1 MIKIPGIRLF
11 MKKERRKE
19 SFSSLYDRFG
29 FRPDNADYYKEAF
42 THRSLHLSD
51 GQHGAVNNER
61 LEFLG
66 DAVLN
71 TVFAEYL
78 YRKFPAKKEGEMSML
93 RARLAKRETLN
104 HIAVKMGFDKLLQV
118 PRKHVV
124 QKDDIYGNA
133 LEAFCGA
140 VFLDKGFDFCSHFVQ
155 TEMLKHI
162 DMSKLLAVDTDYKSK
177 LLARASRMKLKVEFV
192 LVYQKKIEGNKD
204 FFCTKI
210 FVDDSEIAV
219 GTGYSKKE
227 SQQDAAKM
235 ALKKIK

>member
-1 MIKIPGIRLF
+1 
-11 MKKERRKE
+11 MKKEKRKE
-19 SFSSLYDRFG
+19 AFSFLYEKFG
-29 FRPDNADYYKEAF
+29 FRPDNTEYYNEAF

-51 GQHGAVNNER
+51 EHKGVVNNER

-78 YRKFPAKKEGEMSML
+78 YRKFPEKKEGEMSML

-104 HIAVKMGFDKLLQV
+104 HIAVEMGLDKLLRV
-118 PRKHVV
+118 PQKHMV
-124 QKDDIYGNA
+124 QKDDIYGNT

-155 TEMLKHI
+155 TEMLKHV
-162 DMSKLLAVDTDYKSK
+162 DLNKLLVVDTDYKSQ
-177 LLARASRMKLKVEFV
+177 LLARISRKKLKMEFV

-210 FVDDSEIAV
+210 LVEGDEIAI

>member
-1 MIKIPGIRLF
+1 
-11 MKKERRKE
+11 MKKEKRKE
-19 SFSSLYDRFG
+19 AFSFLYEKFG
-29 FRPDNADYYKEAF
+29 FRPDNTEYYNEAF

-51 GQHGAVNNER
+51 EHKGVVNNER

-78 YRKFPAKKEGEMSML
+78 YRKFPEKKEGEMSML

-104 HIAVKMGFDKLLQV
+104 HIAVEMGLDKLLRV
-118 PRKHVV
+118 PQKHMV

-155 TEMLKHI
+155 TEMLKHV
-162 DMSKLLAVDTDYKSK
+162 DLNKLLVVDTDYKSQ
-177 LLARASRMKLKVEFV
+177 LLARISRKKLKMEFV

-210 FVDDSEIAV
+210 LVEGDEIAI

>member
-1 MIKIPGIRLF
+1 
-11 MKKERRKE
+11 
-19 SFSSLYDRFG
+19 
-29 FRPDNADYYKEAF
+29 
-42 THRSLHLSD
+42 
-51 GQHGAVNNER
+51 
-61 LEFLG
+61 
-66 DAVLN
+66 
-71 TVFAEYL
+71 
-78 YRKFPAKKEGEMSML
+78 MSML

-104 HIAVKMGFDKLLQV
+104 HIAVEMGLDKLLRV
-118 PRKHVV
+118 PQKHMV

-155 TEMLKHI
+155 TEMLKHV
-162 DMSKLLAVDTDYKSK
+162 DLNKLLVVDTDYKSQ
-177 LLARASRMKLKVEFV
+177 LLARISRRKLKMEFV

-204 FFCTKI
+204 FFSTKI
-210 FVDDSEIAV
+210 LVEGDEIAI

>member
-1 MIKIPGIRLF
+1 
-11 MKKERRKE
+11 MKKEKRKE
-19 SFSSLYDRFG
+19 AFSFLYEKFG
-29 FRPDNADYYKEAF
+29 FRPDNTEYYKEAF

-51 GQHGAVNNER
+51 EHKGVVNNER

-78 YRKFPAKKEGEMSML
+78 YRKFPEKKEGEMSML

-104 HIAVKMGFDKLLQV
+104 HIAVEMGLDKLLRV
-118 PRKHVV
+118 PQKHMV

-155 TEMLKHI
+155 SEMLKHV
-162 DMSKLLAVDTDYKSK
+162 DLNKLLVVDTDYKSQ
-177 LLARASRMKLKVEFV
+177 LLARISRKKLKMEFV

-210 FVDDSEIAV
+210 LVEGDEIAI

>member
-1 MIKIPGIRLF
+1 
-11 MKKERRKE
+11 MKKEKRKE
-19 SFSSLYDRFG
+19 AFSFLYEKFG
-29 FRPDNADYYKEAF
+29 FRPDNTEYYNEAF

-51 GQHGAVNNER
+51 EHKGVVNNER

-78 YRKFPAKKEGEMSML
+78 YRKFPEKKEGEMSML

-104 HIAVKMGFDKLLQV
+104 HIAVEMGLDKLLRV
-118 PRKHVV
+118 PQKHMV

-155 TEMLKHI
+155 TEMLKHV
-162 DMSKLLAVDTDYKSK
+162 DLNKLLVVDTDYKSQ
-177 LLARASRMKLKVEFV
+177 LLARISRRKLKMEFV

-210 FVDDSEIAV
+210 LVEGDEIAI

>member
-1 MIKIPGIRLF
+1 
-11 MKKERRKE
+11 MKKEKRKE
-19 SFSSLYDRFG
+19 AFSFLYEKFG
-29 FRPDNADYYKEAF
+29 FRPDNTEYYNEAF

-51 GQHGAVNNER
+51 EQKGVVNNER

-78 YRKFPAKKEGEMSML
+78 YRKFPEKKEGEMSML

-104 HIAVKMGFDKLLQV
+104 HIAVEMGLDKLLRV
-118 PRKHVV
+118 PQKHMV
-124 QKDDIYGNA
+124 QKEDIYGNA

-155 TEMLKHI
+155 TEMLKHV
-162 DMSKLLAVDTDYKSK
+162 DLNKLLVVDTDYKSQ
-177 LLARASRMKLKVEFV
+177 LLARISRKKLKMEFV

-210 FVDDSEIAV
+210 LVEGDEIAI

>member
-1 MIKIPGIRLF
+1 
-11 MKKERRKE
+11 MKKEKRKE
-19 SFSSLYDRFG
+19 AFSFLYEKFG
-29 FRPDNADYYKEAF
+29 FRPDNTEYYNEAF

-51 GQHGAVNNER
+51 EHKGVVNNER

-78 YRKFPAKKEGEMSML
+78 YRKFPEKKEGEMSML

-104 HIAVKMGFDKLLQV
+104 HIAVEMGLNKLLRV
-118 PRKHVV
+118 PQKHMV

-155 TEMLKHI
+155 TEMLKHV
-162 DMSKLLAVDTDYKSK
+162 DLNKLLVVDTDYKSQ
-177 LLARASRMKLKVEFV
+177 LLARISRKKLKMEFV

-210 FVDDSEIAV
+210 LVEGDEIAI

>member
-1 MIKIPGIRLF
+1 
-11 MKKERRKE
+11 MKKEKRKE
-19 SFSSLYDRFG
+19 AFSFLYEKFG
-29 FRPDNADYYKEAF
+29 FRPDNTEYYNEAF

-51 GQHGAVNNER
+51 EHKGVVNNER

-71 TVFAEYL
+71 MVFAEYL
-78 YRKFPAKKEGEMSML
+78 YRKFPEKKEGEMSML

-104 HIAVKMGFDKLLQV
+104 HIAVEMGLDKLLRV
-118 PRKHVV
+118 PQKHMV

-155 TEMLKHI
+155 TEMLKHV
-162 DMSKLLAVDTDYKSK
+162 DLNKLLVVDTDYKSQ
-177 LLARASRMKLKVEFV
+177 LLARISRKKLKMEFV

-210 FVDDSEIAV
+210 LVEGDEIAI

>member
-1 MIKIPGIRLF
+1 
-11 MKKERRKE
+11 MKKEKRKE
-19 SFSSLYDRFG
+19 AFSFLYEKFG
-29 FRPDNADYYKEAF
+29 FRPDNTEYYKEAF

-51 GQHGAVNNER
+51 EHKGVVNNER

-78 YRKFPAKKEGEMSML
+78 YRKFPEKKEGEMSML

-104 HIAVKMGFDKLLQV
+104 HIAVEMGLDKLLRV
-118 PRKHVV
+118 PQKHMV

-155 TEMLKHI
+155 TEMLKHV
-162 DMSKLLAVDTDYKSK
+162 DLNKLLVVDTDYKSQ
-177 LLARASRMKLKVEFV
+177 LLARISRKKLKMEFV

-210 FVDDSEIAV
+210 LVEGDEIAI

>member
-1 MIKIPGIRLF
+1 
-11 MKKERRKE
+11 MKKEKRKE
-19 SFSSLYDRFG
+19 AFSFLYEKFG
-29 FRPDNADYYKEAF
+29 FRPDNTEYYNEAF

-51 GQHGAVNNER
+51 EHKGVVNNER

-78 YRKFPAKKEGEMSML
+78 YRKFPEKKEGEMSML

-104 HIAVKMGFDKLLQV
+104 HIAVEMGLDKLLRV
-118 PRKHVV
+118 PQKHMV

-155 TEMLKHI
+155 TEMLKHV
-162 DMSKLLAVDTDYKSK
+162 DLNKLLVVDTDYKSQ
-177 LLARASRMKLKVEFV
+177 LLARISRKKLKMEFV

-210 FVDDSEIAV
+210 LLEGDEIAI

>member
-1 MIKIPGIRLF
+1 
-11 MKKERRKE
+11 MKKEKRKE
-19 SFSSLYDRFG
+19 AFSFLYEKFG
-29 FRPDNADYYKEAF
+29 FRPDNTEYYNEAF

-51 GQHGAVNNER
+51 EHKGVVNNER

-71 TVFAEYL
+71 MVFAEYL
-78 YRKFPAKKEGEMSML
+78 YRKFPEKKEGEMSML

-104 HIAVKMGFDKLLQV
+104 HIAVEMGLDKLLRV
-118 PRKHVV
+118 PQKHMV

-155 TEMLKHI
+155 TEMLKHV
-162 DMSKLLAVDTDYKSK
+162 DLNKLLVVDTDYKSQ
-177 LLARASRMKLKVEFV
+177 LLARISRRKLKMEFV

-210 FVDDSEIAV
+210 LVEGDEIAI

>member
-1 MIKIPGIRLF
+1 
-11 MKKERRKE
+11 MKKEKRKE
-19 SFSSLYDRFG
+19 AFSFLYEKFG
-29 FRPDNADYYKEAF
+29 FRPENTEYYNEAF

-51 GQHGAVNNER
+51 EHKGVVNNER

-78 YRKFPAKKEGEMSML
+78 YRKFPEKKEGEMSML

-104 HIAVKMGFDKLLQV
+104 HIAVEMGLDKLLRV
-118 PRKHVV
+118 PQKHMV

-155 TEMLKHI
+155 TEMLKHV
-162 DMSKLLAVDTDYKSK
+162 DLNKLLVVDTDYKSQ
-177 LLARASRMKLKVEFV
+177 LLARISRKKLKMEFV

-210 FVDDSEIAV
+210 LVEGDEIAI

>member
-1 MIKIPGIRLF
+1 
-11 MKKERRKE
+11 MKKEKRKE
-19 SFSSLYDRFG
+19 AFSFLYEKFG
-29 FRPDNADYYKEAF
+29 FRPDNAEYYNEAF

-51 GQHGAVNNER
+51 EHKGVVNNER

-78 YRKFPAKKEGEMSML
+78 YRKFPEKKEGEMSML

-104 HIAVKMGFDKLLQV
+104 HIAVEMGLNKLLRV
-118 PRKHVV
+118 PQKHMV

-155 TEMLKHI
+155 TEMLKHV
-162 DMSKLLAVDTDYKSK
+162 DLNKLLVVDTDYKSQ
-177 LLARASRMKLKVEFV
+177 LLARISRKKLKMEFV

-210 FVDDSEIAV
+210 LVEGDEIAI